1 MQPGE
6 AHEVMSPEASI
17 GASAVTSR
25 VRRWAKAKS
34 AFRPPVKDPLCVG
47 PRTPTCMTRP
57 SESRWVNRQSRADPP
72 GLPRS
77 GPARVPARKV
87 APGVREASE
96 PRPARVRRRGSARR
110 AHSPALGPP
119 EVGSDAGKRAQCLA
133 NFADGPSSSDT
144 ARFARSTDTESVSST
159 QTARPPVFPIANAC
173 DYDIGG
179 FTIVAIVRCDRRAR
193 LRSAKSD
200 AATDSG

>member
-6 AHEVMSPEASI
+6 AYEVMSPEASI
-17 GASAVTSR
+17 GASAVTNR

-96 PRPARVRRRGSARR
+96 PRPAR
-110 AHSPALGPP
+110 
-119 EVGSDAGKRAQCLA
+119 
-133 NFADGPSSSDT
+133 
-144 ARFARSTDTESVSST
+144 
-159 QTARPPVFPIANAC
+159 PPVFPIANAC